1 MVAIQLG
8 ASRVVTGTKIPNPC
22 GDVNLPPENDR
33 ELRREI
39 VKCAL
44 EALQT
49 NLSAAKTFVPKVSFT
64 SG

>member
-49 NLSAAKTFVPKVSFT
+49 NLSSARTFVPKVSFT

>member
-8 ASRVVTGTKIPNPC
+8 ATRVVTGTKIPNPC
-22 GDVNLPPENDR
+22 GDVNLPPEDDR

-39 VKCAL
+39 IKCAL

-49 NLSAAKTFVPKVSFT
+49 DPGSAKTFVPNVNFT

>member
-1 MVAIQLG
+1 M
-8 ASRVVTGTKIPNPC
+8 VTGTKIPNPC
-22 GDVNLPPENDR
+22 GDVNLPPEDDR

-49 NLSAAKTFVPKVSFT
+49 NLNSAKTFIPKINFT

>member
-22 GDVNLPPENDR
+22 GDVNLPPEDDR
-33 ELRREI
+33 QLRREI
-39 VKCAL
+39 IKCAL

-49 NLSAAKTFVPKVSFT
+49 DLSAARTFVPRVNFT

>member
-44 EALQT
+44 EALAT
-49 NLSAAKTFVPKVSFT
+49 NLAGAKTFIPKVSFT